1 MDADVGLN
9 ALIDARMAFLIK
21 GCSCGCLLLL
31 CYGPPR
37 QIKRFLDAA
46 LFLTLWDWFTTLNF
60 ETLIIWK

>member
-1 MDADVGLN
+1 MNADVVLN

-31 CYGPPR
+31 RYAPR
-37 QIKRFLDAA
+37 QIKRFSDAA